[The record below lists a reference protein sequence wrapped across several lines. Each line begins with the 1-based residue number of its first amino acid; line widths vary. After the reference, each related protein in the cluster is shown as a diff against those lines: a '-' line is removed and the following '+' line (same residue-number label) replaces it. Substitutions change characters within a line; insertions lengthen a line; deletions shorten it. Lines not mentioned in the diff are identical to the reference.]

1 MPQFQTSTITI
12 QYTGV
17 AISPDNFQI
26 NIIDYL
32 GASRIYNNTNV
43 TRVSRGTLLSG
54 YNVTGITAG
63 DVTIRATASGACSTY
78 ADVDI
83 SQQALQFYVPN
94 TATASYPGPT
104 TGEAYS
110 VGLNSV
116 ETVQIATLTDLPFLE
131 SSDFSISH
139 VSTTGN
145 GVSGGPFSSYSITE
159 NTPGTFLIYGTTK
172 SMGTDASLNQSVFSI
187 IYNGNGNS
195 STFNFYWVVN
205 L

>member
-32 GASRIYNNTNV
+32 GASRIYNNTDV
-43 TRVSRGTLLSG
+43 TKVSRGTLLSG

-83 SQQALQFYVPN
+83 SQQALQFYVPS
-94 TATASYPGPT
+94 TPTELFPGPT
-104 TGEAYS
+104 TGEAHS
-110 VGLNSV
+110 FGLNSV
-116 ETVQIATLTDLPFLE
+116 ETIHFATLTGFTYME

-145 GVSGGPFSSYSITE
+145 SVSGGPFSSFSITE
-159 NTPGTFLIYGTTK
+159 STPGTFLISGTSN
-172 SMGTDASLNQSVFSI
+172 SMGTDASLNQSVFSV
-187 IYNGNGNS
+187 IYNNNGNS
-195 STFNFYWVVN
+195 ATFNFYWVVD

>member
-1 MPQFQTSTITI
+1 MPQSQTSTITI

-32 GASRIYNNTNV
+32 DASRIYNNTNV

-54 YNVTGITAG
+54 YNVTGITGG
-63 DVTIRATASGACSTY
+63 DVTIRATADGACSTS

-83 SQQALQFYVPN
+83 TQQALQFWEPN
-94 TATASYPGPT
+94 TPTEIYPGPT

-110 VGLNSV
+110 FGLNSV
-116 ETVQIATLTDLPFLE
+116 ETAHFATLSGFTFLE
-131 SSDFSISH
+131 TTDFTISH
-139 VSTTGN
+139 VSTTGS
-145 GVSGGPFSSYSITE
+145 GVSGGPFSSFSLTE
-159 NTPGTFLIYGTTK
+159 NTPGVFVINGTSN
-172 SMGTDASLNQSVFSI
+172 SMGTDNSLNQSVFRI
-187 IYNGNGNS
+187 TYNGNGNYAD
-195 STFNFYWVVN
+195 FNFYWVVN

>member
-32 GASRIYNNTNV
+32 GASRIYNNTDV
-43 TRVSRGTLLSG
+43 TKVSRGTLLSG

-83 SQQALQFYVPN
+83 SQQALQFYVPS
-94 TATASYPGPT
+94 TPIELFPGPT
-104 TGEAYS
+104 TGEAHS
-110 VGLNSV
+110 FGLNSV
-116 ETVQIATLTDLPFLE
+116 ETIHFATLTGFTYME

-145 GVSGGPFSSYSITE
+145 SVSGGPFSSFSITE
-159 NTPGTFLIYGTTK
+159 STPGTFLISGTSN
-172 SMGTDASLNQSVFSI
+172 SMGTDASLNQSVFSV
-187 IYNGNGNS
+187 IYNNNGNS
-195 STFNFYWVVN
+195 ATFNFYWVVD

>member
-32 GASRIYNNTNV
+32 DVSRIYNNTDV
-43 TRVSRGTLLSG
+43 TKVSRGTLLSG

-83 SQQALQFYVPN
+83 SQQALQFYIPS
-94 TATASYPGPT
+94 TPTELFPGPT
-104 TGEAYS
+104 TGEAHS
-110 VGLNSV
+110 FGLNSV
-116 ETVQIATLTDLPFLE
+116 ETIHFATLSGFTYME

-145 GVSGGPFSSYSITE
+145 SVSGGPFSSFSITE
-159 NTPGTFLIYGTTK
+159 STPGVFLISGTSN
-172 SMGTDASLNQSVFSI
+172 SMGTDTSVNQSVFSV
-187 IYNGNGNS
+187 IYNNNGNS
-195 STFNFYWVVN
+195 ANFNFYWVVN

>member
-32 GASRIYNNTNV
+32 GASRIYNNTDV
-43 TRVSRGTLLSG
+43 TKVSRGTLLSG

-83 SQQALQFYVPN
+83 SQQALQFYVPS
-94 TATASYPGPT
+94 TPTELFPGPT
-104 TGEAYS
+104 TGEAHS
-110 VGLNSV
+110 FGLNSV
-116 ETVQIATLTDLPFLE
+116 ETIHFATLTGFTYME

-145 GVSGGPFSSYSITE
+145 SVSGGPFSSFSITE
-159 NTPGTFLIYGTTK
+159 STPGTFLISGTSN
-172 SMGTDASLNQSVFSI
+172 SMGTDASLNQSVFSVT
-187 IYNGNGNS
+187 YNNNGNS
-195 STFNFYWVVN
+195 ATFNFYWVVD

>member
-32 GASRIYNNTNV
+32 DVSRIYNNTDV
-43 TRVSRGTLLSG
+43 TKVSRGTLLSG

-83 SQQALQFYVPN
+83 SQQALQFYIPS
-94 TATASYPGPT
+94 TPTELFPGPT
-104 TGEAYS
+104 TGEAHS
-110 VGLNSV
+110 FGLNSV
-116 ETVQIATLTDLPFLE
+116 ETIHFATLSGFTYME

-145 GVSGGPFSSYSITE
+145 SVSGGPFSSFSITE
-159 NTPGTFLIYGTTK
+159 STPGTFLISGTSN
-172 SMGTDASLNQSVFSI
+172 SMGTDASLNQSVFSVT
-187 IYNGNGNS
+187 YNNNGNS
-195 STFNFYWVVN
+195 ATFNFYWVVD

>member
-1 MPQFQTSTITI
+1 MPQFQTTTLTI

-32 GASRIYNNTNV
+32 GASRIYNNTDI
-43 TRVSRGTLLSG
+43 TKVSRGTLLSG
-54 YNVTGITAG
+54 YNVSGITAG

-83 SQQALQFYVPN
+83 SQQALQFWIPN
-94 TATASYPGPT
+94 TPTEMYPGPT

-110 VGLNSV
+110 FGLNSV
-116 ETVQIATLTDLPFLE
+116 ETVHIATLSGFTFQETTDFT
-131 SSDFSISH
+131 ISH

-145 GVSGGPFSSYSITE
+145 SVFGGPFSSFSITE
-159 NTPGTFLIYGTTK
+159 NTAGIFIINGTSN
-172 SMGTDASLNQSVFSI
+172 SMSGDASLNQSVLRI
-187 IYNGNGNS
+187 TYNGNGNYAD
-195 STFNFYWVVN
+195 FNFYWVVD